1 MLNYNYNIYIDPAVS
16 KKVLTFIREQK
27 KINYKELNL
36 SHLEKKIENLKKIF
50 KKELTKNIKKNYRN
64 YLFWE
69 LIKKK
74 YNQKNLDIKQKKR
87 GKSKKEYNIN
97 FSNFIKFLG
106 YNPSLLSLL
115 IYDKEINQIVKL
127 NSFFENL
134 QNSLDLE
141 NINSSDR
148 FTLIEL
154 MKKKEINIV
163 TPLCPDYEHVK
174 VGGNLYKY
182 TFKKLGSGIG
192 LMGKRFVSILS
203 DLNKLFKREG
213 IKLNINLLY
222 GDFEGFNKLN
232 CKRLNETENSF
243 LKKIDQSSKSLSKKI
258 KNVKKCSSIVKELSS
273 KKVWEAKVKKNS
285 EVIKNKMKNDLQFK
299 IKILEIAE
307 SRSHLYSSWF
317 PSLDKS
323 DYLDLA
329 IEQGAEYTTMGDLFS
344 KNFKN
349 LFVLAFD
356 HSKMKIFYGLN
367 NKIPVLYGRGRY

>member
-1 MLNYNYNIYIDPAVS
+1 MLNYNYDIYIDPIVS

-36 SHLEKKIENLKKIF
+36 SHLEKKIENLKKLF
-50 KKELTKNIKKNYRN
+50 KKELSKNVKKNYRN

-74 YNQKNLDIKQKKR
+74 YNQKNLDIKQKKKD
-87 GKSKKEYNIN
+87 KSKKEYNIN

-134 QNSLDLE
+134 QSSLDLE
-141 NINSSDR
+141 NISSSER
-148 FTLIEL
+148 VLLIEL

-174 VGGNLYKY
+174 IGSNLYKY

-192 LMGKRFVSILS
+192 LMGKRFISILN
-203 DLNKLFKREG
+203 DLNKLFKIEG

-258 KNVKKCSSIVKELSS
+258 KNAKKCSSIVKELSS
-273 KKVWEAKVKKNS
+273 KKVWETKVKKNS

-317 PSLDKS
+317 PSLEKS
-323 DYLDLA
+323 DYLDLV

-349 LFVLAFD
+349 LCVLAFD

>member
-1 MLNYNYNIYIDPAVS
+1 MLNYNYDIYIDPTIS

-27 KINYKELNL
+27 KIDYKELKL
-36 SHLEKKIENLKKIF
+36 SHLKKKIENLKKLF
-50 KKELTKNIKKNYRN
+50 KKELSKNIKKNYRN

-74 YNQKNLDIKQKKR
+74 YNQKNLDIKQKKK
-87 GKSKKEYNIN
+87 KSKKEYNIN
-97 FSNFIKFLG
+97 FSDFIKFLG

-134 QNSLDLE
+134 QSSLDLE
-141 NINSSDR
+141 NISSSDR
-148 FTLIEL
+148 ILLIEL

-174 VGGNLYKY
+174 IASNLYKY

-192 LMGKRFVSILS
+192 LMGKRFISILN
-203 DLNKLFKREG
+203 DLNKLFKIEG

-232 CKRLNETENSF
+232 CKRLNETESSF
-243 LKKIDQSSKSLSKKI
+243 LKKIDQSSKLLSKKI
-258 KNVKKCSSIVKELSS
+258 KRAKTCGSIVKELSS
-273 KKVWEAKVKKNS
+273 KKAWESKVKKNC
-285 EVIKNKMKNDLQFK
+285 EVVKNKMKNDLQFK
-299 IKILEIAE
+299 TKILEIAE

-317 PSLDKS
+317 PSLKKD
-323 DYLDLA
+323 DYLNLVV
-329 IEQGAEYTTMGDLFS
+329 EQGAEYTTMGDLFS

-349 LFVLAFD
+349 MCVLAFD

-367 NKIPVLYGRGRY
+367 NKIPVLYGKGRY